1 MKYLSEGARVR
12 GFSLTEL
19 LITMTV
25 VSILSAIALP
35 TYRDYL
41 EKGRRYEAQQLMMEQ
56 ALALERIFTEQGRY
70 PVQFTL
76 PANSDFYQF
85 SYSQLAQYTYLLKA
99 TPTRLQ
105 KDSCG
110 TLTLDHTGYRA
121 AARSDCWG
129 S

>member
-1 MKYLSEGARVR
+1 MIHHPEGARTL
-12 GFSLTEL
+12 GFSLIEL

-25 VSILSAIALP
+25 ASILAAIALP
-35 TYRDYL
+35 AYHNYL
-41 EKGRRYEAQQLMMEQ
+41 EQGRRYEAQQLMMEQ

-105 KDSCG
+105 SDRCG